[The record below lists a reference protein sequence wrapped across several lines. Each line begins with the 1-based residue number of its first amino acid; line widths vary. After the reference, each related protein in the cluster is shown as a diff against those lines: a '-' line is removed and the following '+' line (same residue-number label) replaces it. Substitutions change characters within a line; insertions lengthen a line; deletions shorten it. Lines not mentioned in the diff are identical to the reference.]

1 MMLFVQSFASSNNFG
16 EYARSCGKWCTIY
29 GERCVT
35 GFARGEGGFFNR
47 FWDFMGCNLYCL
59 WSTFA
64 NLRFWSWERVIFRS
78 LHIHTDSI
86 GENVTVKNYDASGL
100 VSAAKNDSCCIS
112 LVWVVLRGMFHTVE
126 CLICEVIANE
136 NNDSQE

>member
-1 MMLFVQSFASSNNFG
+1 MPVPTTLASTRDRAENGAQFMANDVL
-16 EYARSCGKWCTIY
+16 RDLL
-29 GERCVT
+29 GERGAFSIDFGILWDAIFTVYGRLLQICAF
-35 GFARGEGGFFNR
+35 GRGNELFS
-47 FWDFMGCNLYCL
+47 DHY
-59 WSTFA
+59 T
-64 NLRFWSWERVIFRS
+64 
-78 LHIHTDSI
+78 HTDSI

>member
-35 GFARGEGGFFNR
+35 GFARGEGALSIDFGIL
-47 FWDFMGCNLYCL
+47 WD
-59 WSTFA
+59 A
-64 NLRFWSWERVIFRS
+64 IFTVYGRLLQICAFGRGNELFS
-78 LHIHTDSI
+78 DHYTHTDSI
-86 GENVTVKNYDASGL
+86 GENVTGKNYDALGL
-100 VSAAKNDSCCIS
+100 VSAAKNDSCCFS
-112 LVWVVLRGMFHTVE
+112 LVWVVLRGMFHSVE